1 MMHPDMLA
9 IIIKLMFAYVI
20 INVISN
26 ALKIGIAAH
35 NYFWM
40 EFN

>member
-1 MMHPDMLA
+1 MMHPDTLA

-20 INVISN
+20 INVVN
-26 ALKIGIAAH
+26 YALHLGVAAH
-35 NYFWM
+35 RYFWM